1 MKAVGEMRK
10 VFTILLVLFPF
21 LNQFGLPV
29 QVPVLTSHFS
39 IGYLVVLP
47 FALLWCLLKIPTEGL
62 FRVRT
67 YGYSGYLLFLLL
79 AGFSSVMARRY
90 SFYAGNGKLLDLGVM
105 ILFWLIVLY
114 AARDVFNVRFG
125 MTVYSALAVIFSAYF
140 IVQFL
145 VYTIKGI
152 YLPTIYREA
161 YVFGGEYVDAFRATG
176 TPTSLFT
183 TTEGFALFCLP
194 AVAYLLLWDRIGF
207 NGTPFISAVVI
218 SAGLVLTKSV
228 PIIVALTLIWLFY
241 VLFIFVYFIVHPYDG
256 MYRFTHQRPSR
267 IVLQVVFPLLVVGG
281 GAAVLLTGGRAAK
294 LIDGIL
300 AMIRDPALTSG
311 FEAAGKAG
319 NHGGFI
325 NLFGCGVGNV
335 RNYLET
341 YGVTVPAKMGS
352 VGYVFLSVGFVG
364 LILYLGSLFSLLS
377 TRKGKFGFAVMGLT
391 LFTAVFGNLV
401 FADITVFWILLALV
415 ANDNGEMSFHKF
427 LRLRT

>member
-1 MKAVGEMRK
+1 MRK

-29 QVPVLTSHFS
+29 QIPVLTSHFS

-62 FRVRT
+62 FRVKT
-67 YGYSGYLLFLLL
+67 YGYSGYILFLLV
-79 AGFSSVMARRY
+79 AGFSAVMARRY
-90 SFYAGNGKLLDLGVM
+90 SFYTGRDGLIDLGVM

-125 MTVYSALAVIFSAYF
+125 MTVYSALALIFSAYF
-140 IVQFL
+140 ILQFA
-145 VYTIKGI
+145 VYAIKGI

-183 TTEGFALFCLP
+183 TTGGYVLFCLP

-207 NGTPFISAVVI
+207 KGPEFISAVVI

-228 PIIVALTLIWLFY
+228 PVIVALTLIWLFY
-241 VLFIFVYFIVHPYDG
+241 ILFILVYFIVHPYDG

-267 IVLQVVFPLLVVGG
+267 IVLQIVFPLLVLGG
-281 GAAVLLTGGRAAK
+281 GAAVLLTGGRASK
-294 LIDGIL
+294 LIDGVF
-300 AMIRDPALTSG
+300 AMVRDPALTSG
-311 FEAAGKAG
+311 FEAAGQAG

-325 NLFGCGVGNV
+325 RLFGCGVGNV
-335 RNYLET
+335 EKYLET
-341 YGVTVPAKMGS
+341 YGVAVPDKMNAI
-352 VGYVFLSVGFVG
+352 GYVFLSVGLVG
-364 LILYLGSLFSLLS
+364 LILYLGSLVSLLS

-391 LFTAVFGNLV
+391 LFAAVFGNLAFSDV
-401 FADITVFWILLALV
+401 TVFWILLALV